1 MLRAA
6 AWPRWSEGLPTIDV
20 ALLPDRIGPHAA
32 ARTAVVIDV
41 LRATTMMAALLD
53 VGAAGIRAVGS
64 VGAARA
70 VKAGEPGVVLAGERG
85 GRPPEGFDMGNSP
98 TGIDPGRVRGRTVV
112 LTTTNGTR
120 AVEMVDPSARCLML
134 ALTNLDAVAEC
145 LRSEGRDVVVVCS
158 GTDGGRS
165 DEDELAAGLLVDRLR
180 GWALTDAAQEAAD
193 RAAGS
198 IGASGG
204 IEPAV
209 RRSPH
214 ARRLEGLGFGDD
226 VIFCA
231 RVSVT
236 RTIPTLDRR
245 TGLIVP
251 G

>member
-1 MLRAA
+1 
-6 AWPRWSEGLPTIDV
+6 
-20 ALLPDRIGPHAA
+20 
-32 ARTAVVIDV
+32 
-41 LRATTMMAALLD
+41 
-53 VGAAGIRAVGS
+53 
-64 VGAARA
+64 
-70 VKAGEPGVVLAGERG
+70 
-85 GRPPEGFDMGNSP
+85 
-98 TGIDPGRVRGRTVV
+98 
-112 LTTTNGTR
+112 
-120 AVEMVDPSARCLML
+120 
-134 ALTNLDAVAEC
+134 
-145 LRSEGRDVVVVCS
+145 
-158 GTDGGRS
+158 
-165 DEDELAAGLLVDRLR
+165 LR